1 VLKLHPDFLA
11 CADLYSPKEVAG
23 SMEKK
28 GDSEEWG
35 CHVPVLTPLNN
46 QLKKAGVVVDDG
58 LKAAFGSIGLFT
70 GRRPFLVI
78 AGSVLLT
85 LLFAIGLVRFTVR
98 DFISTCQRCLAGTLL
113 LVLAIMTLLKSP
125 MFAQ

>member
-1 VLKLHPDFLA
+1 
-11 CADLYSPKEVAG
+11 
-23 SMEKK
+23 MEKK
-28 GDSEEWG
+28 GASEEWG
-35 CHVPVLTPLNN
+35 CHIPVLTPLNN
-46 QLKKAGVVVDDG
+46 RLKKAGVVVDDG

-98 DFISTCQRCLAGTLL
+98 DSISTC
-113 LVLAIMTLLKSP
+113 
-125 MFAQ
+125 